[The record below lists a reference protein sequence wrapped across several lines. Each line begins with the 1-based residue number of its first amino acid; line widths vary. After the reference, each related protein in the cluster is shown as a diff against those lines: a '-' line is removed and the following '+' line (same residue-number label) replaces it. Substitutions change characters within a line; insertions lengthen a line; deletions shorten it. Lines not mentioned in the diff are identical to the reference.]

1 MSDPRPPKLL
11 DIMVEELRARHYS
24 ARTEKS
30 YLQWVRRFIRFHRMR
45 HPAEMGAAEVNEFV
59 TSLAVDSG
67 VSASTQTQ
75 ALSAVLFLYRYVLG
89 MDIGELEGLVRARK
103 SAHLPVVMNRAE
115 VRAVLA
121 ELEGE
126 YWLIAAL
133 LYGTGMR
140 LSECLCLRVQDIDFG
155 ANQIVVRDGK
165 GGKDRV
171 TMLPESLKGPLKD
184 QLRRVEVVHKRDLA
198 DGWGRVVL
206 PEALGRKYPNAA
218 AEWRWQ
224 WVFPQQR
231 RWTSRATGEQGRH
244 HIHETLVQ
252 RAVREAVRRS
262 GVQKH
267 VTCHTFRHTFATQL
281 LESGYDIRTIQE
293 LLGHKN
299 VSTTMIYTHVLNKGG
314 LGVRSPLDGM

>member
-1 MSDPRPPKLL
+1 MDPVPKPKLL
-11 DIMVEELRARHYS
+11 DIMSEELRARHYS
-24 ARTEKS
+24 TRTEKA
-30 YLQWVRRFIRFHRMR
+30 YLQWVERFIRFHGMR
-45 HPAEMGAAEVNEFV
+45 HPAEMGTEEVNAFL
-59 TSLAVDSG
+59 TSLAVRDS

-75 ALSAVLFLYRYVLG
+75 ALSAILFLYRHVLG
-89 MDIGELEGLVRARK
+89 MEVGDLEGVVRARK
-103 SAHLPVVMNRAE
+103 STHLPVVMNRAE

-140 LSECLCLRVQDIDFG
+140 LSECLALRVQDIDFG
-155 ANQIVVRDGK
+155 ANQVVVRDGK
-165 GGKDRV
+165 GGNDRV

-184 QLRRVEVVHKRDLA
+184 QLRRAEIVHKQDLA
-198 DGWGRVVL
+198 AGWGRVVL

-218 AEWRWQ
+218 REWRWQ

-231 RWTSRATGEQGRH
+231 RWTSRTTCEQGRH
-244 HIHETLVQ
+244 HVHETLVQ

-281 LESGYDIRTIQE
+281 LEAGYDIRTIQE
-293 LLGHKN
+293 LLGHKSVN
-299 VSTTMIYTHVLNKGG
+299 TTMIYTHVLNKGG

>member
-1 MSDPRPPKLL
+1 MDRSQQPKLL
-11 DIMVEELRARHYS
+11 DLLADEIRARHYS
-24 ARTEKS
+24 PRTEKA
-30 YLQWVRRFIRFHRMR
+30 YVQWAERFIRFHHMR
-45 HPAEMGAAEVNEFV
+45 HPADMGTDEVNAFV
-59 TSLAVDSG
+59 TSLAVRDH

-75 ALSAVLFLYRYVLG
+75 ALSAILFLYRYVLG
-89 MDIGELEGLVRARK
+89 MEIGELEGLVRARK
-103 SAHLPVVMNRAE
+103 PIHLPVVMTRAE

-126 YWLIAAL
+126 YWLITAL

-140 LSECLCLRVQDIDFG
+140 LSECLSLRVQDIDFG
-155 ANQIVVRDGK
+155 ANQVVVRDGK

-184 QLRRVEVVHKRDLA
+184 QLRRAEIVHKRDLA
-198 DGWGRVVL
+198 AGWGRVVL

-218 AEWRWQ
+218 GEWRWQ

-231 RWTSRATGEQGRH
+231 RWTSSATGEQGRH
-244 HIHETLVQ
+244 HVHETLVQ
-252 RAVREAVRRS
+252 RAVREAVRRT

-293 LLGHKN
+293 LLGHKSVN
-299 VSTTMIYTHVLNKGG
+299 TTMIYTHVLNKGG

>member
-1 MSDPRPPKLL
+1 MDEPQPPKLL
-11 DIMVEELRARHYS
+11 DVLAGELRARHYS
-24 ARTEKS
+24 PRTEKA
-30 YLQWVRRFIRFHRMR
+30 YAHWVARFIRFHSMR
-45 HPAEMGAAEVNEFV
+45 HPGEMGTEEINAFL
-59 TSLAVDSG
+59 TSLAVQDK

-75 ALSAVLFLYRYVLG
+75 ALSAILFLYRYVLG
-89 MDIGELEGLVRARK
+89 IEVGELQGLVRARRPV
-103 SAHLPVVMNRAE
+103 HLPVVMTRAE

-140 LSECLCLRVQDIDFG
+140 LLECLSLRVQDLDFG

-171 TMLPESLKGPLKD
+171 TMLPETLKGPLKD
-184 QLRRVEVVHKRDLA
+184 QLRRAEVVHRRDLA
-198 DGWGRVVL
+198 AGWGRVLL
-206 PEALGRKYPNAA
+206 PEALARKYPNAA

-224 WVFPQQR
+224 WAFPQQR
-231 RWTSRATGEQGRH
+231 RWTNRGTGEQGRH
-244 HIHETLVQ
+244 YVHETLVQ

-293 LLGHKN
+293 LLGHKSVN
-299 VSTTMIYTHVLNKGG
+299 TTMIYTHVLNKGG

>member
-1 MSDPRPPKLL
+1 MDRSQPPKLL
-11 DIMVEELRARHYS
+11 DILADELRARHYS
-24 ARTEKS
+24 PRTEKA
-30 YLQWVRRFIRFHRMR
+30 YVQWVARYIRFHRMC
-45 HPAEMGAAEVNEFV
+45 HPADMGTEEINAYL
-59 TSLAVDSG
+59 TSLAVRDH

-75 ALSAVLFLYRYVLG
+75 ALSAILFLYRYVLG
-89 MDIGELEGLVRARK
+89 MEVGELEGLVRARK
-103 SAHLPVVMNRAE
+103 PVHLPVVMTRAE

-121 ELEGE
+121 ECEGE

-140 LSECLCLRVQDIDFG
+140 LSECLSLRVQDLDFG

-171 TMLPESLKGPLKD
+171 TMLPEALKGPLKD
-184 QLRRVEVVHKRDLA
+184 QLRRAEVVHKRDLA
-198 DGWGRVVL
+198 AGWGRVVL
-206 PEALGRKYPNAA
+206 PEALARKYPNAA

-231 RWTSRATGEQGRH
+231 RWTNRTTGEQGRH
-244 HIHETLVQ
+244 HVHETLVQ
-252 RAVREAVRRS
+252 RAVREAVRVS

-293 LLGHKN
+293 LLGHKSVN
-299 VSTTMIYTHVLNKGG
+299 TTMIYTHVLNKGG